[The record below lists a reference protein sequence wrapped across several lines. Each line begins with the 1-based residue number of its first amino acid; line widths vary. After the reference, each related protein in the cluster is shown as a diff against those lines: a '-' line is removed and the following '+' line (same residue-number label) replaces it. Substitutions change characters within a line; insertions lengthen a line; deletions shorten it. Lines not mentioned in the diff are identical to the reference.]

1 MSLKAKVS
9 DSFQLLL
16 LLLLPLLL
24 LSHLRVYITKLPAAF
39 PGKFIMPHHS
49 RCVNDESHKSPLLLL
64 LLWAVQ
70 KR

>member
-16 LLLLPLLL
+16 LLLLL

-64 LLWAVQ
+64 LLLWAVQ